1 MALTIAKDQ
10 RELWLGLREPFP
22 EKQIK
27 WRVDQC
33 SVPKK
38 KAMLLCYLDARDVA
52 ARLDRVVGPAGWRV
66 SYEPWQG
73 GSLCTLSLRC
83 PETGEWVSK
92 QDVGTGNQFEKVKG
106 ACSDALKRAAA
117 AWGIGRYLYAAPSP
131 CVDVGSNGPI
141 RVA

>member
-1 MALTIAKDQ
+1 
-10 RELWLGLREPFP
+10 
-22 EKQIK
+22 
-27 WRVDQC
+27 
-33 SVPKK
+33 
-38 KAMLLCYLDARDVA
+38 MLLCYLDARDVA

-131 CVDVGSNGPI
+131 WVDVGSNGPI
-141 RVA
+141 RVYYKDKGGQVLQGYCQRPQLPAAFTPDGWRKE